1 MFERKTMNTI
11 NIDEEILSNEASK
24 LLKKIINEGF
34 EIAQIRNLPQNKVG
48 DEIFSYLLFQICHG
62 RNPTKEMIFNDIL
75 YNLKVSDE
83 INDPLRV
90 FISDKEYVKI
100 FVKATIGDEYNVPTL
115 GIINEIQDIEIYE
128 FPDKSIIKPTH
139 LSGKVIL
146 NTGQN
151 QIDRAEIKKWFKI
164 NYYETWREKN
174 YRTLRPKIII
184 EPILFNDINLNDYK
198 FFCYKGIV
206 KLIQV
211 DLDRR
216 TNHTR
221 LFFDKK
227 WNKKD
232 FSIGYPISSQSPQ
245 KPLNLDHMISKVEVM
260 AKYFEFIRIDLYSN
274 EEKCYVGEIT
284 NCHGSGIEKVIPLNA
299 EREFSNNIFK

>member
-1 MFERKTMNTI
+1 
-11 NIDEEILSNEASK
+11 L
-24 LLKKIINEGF
+24 
-34 EIAQIRNLPQNKVG
+34 
-48 DEIFSYLLFQICHG
+48 
-62 RNPTKEMIFNDIL
+62 IFNDIL
-75 YNLKVSDE
+75 YSLKVSGE
-83 INDPLRV
+83 INEPLRV
-90 FISDKEYVKI
+90 FVSDKEYVKI

-115 GIINEIQDIEIYE
+115 GIITDIRDIDDYE

-146 NTGQN
+146 NTDEN

-164 NYYETWREKN
+164 NYYEVWRENN
-174 YRTLRPKIII
+174 YKTLKPKIII

-198 FFCYKGIV
+198 FFCYKGNV

-227 WNKKD
+227 W
-232 FSIGYPISSQSPQ
+232 SRYQ
-245 KPLNLDHMISKVEVM
+245 H
-260 AKYFEFIRIDLYSN
+260 
-274 EEKCYVGEIT
+274 
-284 NCHGSGIEKVIPLNA
+284 
-299 EREFSNNIFK
+299 